1 MYMLRFYATIES
13 RYEGN
18 RYFMVVVRER
28 NENFFKWSTRKYKW
42 CAKALE
48 IEEISKWIRPLI
60 CSICPLTNFCTSL
73 SILGNQTFLYVVSS
87 LPSTRSTSGVK

>member
-1 MYMLRFYATIES
+1 MYMLRFYVTIES

-18 RYFMVVVRER
+18 RLMVVVRER
-28 NENFFKWSTRKYKW
+28 NENLFKWSTKKYKW

-48 IEEISKWIRPLI
+48 IDKWIRPLI

-73 SILGNQTFLYVVSS
+73 SILGNQTFFLCSFFI
-87 LPSTRSTSGVK
+87 LTMPW